1 MALKIGLTGGI
12 GSGKSTVAEI
22 FKVLGIPVFDADSVA
37 KKILNEDENLKHQII
52 NLFGNEAYQNGLLNK
67 KHIADIVFKDAFKL
81 EQLNALVH
89 PATLAA
95 ADVWM
100 QSQTSAYAVKEAAL
114 LFEAGTAAHLD
125 FIIGVKAPK
134 SLRIHRVMERDHVS
148 RKEVLTRMSR
158 QIEDDIKMRLCD
170 FVVMNDDQ
178 QLLIPQVISLHD
190 KLINLSNNQLK
201 YG

>member
-12 GSGKSTVAEI
+12 GSGKSTLAEI

-190 KLINLSNNQLK
+190 KLINLSNN
-201 YG
+201 

>member
-190 KLINLSNNQLK
+190 KLINLSNNQL
-201 YG
+201 

>member
-178 QLLIPQVISLHD
+178 HLLIPQVISLHD
-190 KLINLSNNQLK
+190 KLINLSNN
-201 YG
+201 

>member
-190 KLINLSNNQLK
+190 KLINLSNN
-201 YG
+201 